1 VAATRERALDAAVAL
16 VGDEG
21 IRALTHARVDERAG
35 LPRGSTS
42 NWFRTRDA
50 LVAGVITRLAEQ
62 ERADFAAGEAS
73 AIETPD
79 QLIDALSGAIATQ
92 TGPFAARTR
101 ARYALFIE
109 GAGDADLL
117 APLLAQ
123 RAVFVAFTVDLLTA
137 VGARS
142 PEAAARTLMA
152 AGDGLVLHR
161 ITIDPDAEIRP
172 VIARAVRACLD

>member
-1 VAATRERALDAAVAL
+1 V
-16 VGDEG
+16 
-21 IRALTHARVDERAG
+21 
-35 LPRGSTS
+35 
-42 NWFRTRDA
+42 
-50 LVAGVITRLAEQ
+50 
-62 ERADFAAGEAS
+62 
-73 AIETPD
+73 
-79 QLIDALSGAIATQ
+79 IATQ

-123 RAVFVAFTVDLLTA
+123 RAVFVAFTIDLLTA

>member
-1 VAATRERALDAAVAL
+1 MATTRERALDAAVAL

-35 LPRGSTS
+35 LPKGSTS

-62 ERADFAAGEAS
+62 ERADFAAGETS
-73 AIETPD
+73 VIETPD
-79 QLIDALSGAIATQ
+79 QLIDGLSGLIAIQ

-109 GAGDADLL
+109 GAGDAKLL

-123 RAVFVAFTVDLLTA
+123 RAVFVDFTVALLTA